1 MSASWRRAAP
11 ALASLALVACS
22 GDDAA
27 LPAELECTTQ
37 YRPFAETMEGAEERT
52 FTVERLDGP
61 AAEGV
66 AVEFPL
72 MTIAVRYAG
81 DGPEGRNVLITVT
94 DPDGAEISSALYQI
108 GQPGL
113 QDIEFAGG
121 HGFTGL
127 HYVHHDQAMLQYFCG
142 AGD

>member
-1 MSASWRRAAP
+1 MSGFRLRAAL
-11 ALASLALVACS
+11 ALAPLALIACS

-27 LPAELECTTQ
+27 LPAELVCTAQ
-37 YRPFAETMEGAEERT
+37 YRPFVETMEGGEERT
-52 FTVERLDGP
+52 FTVERIDGP

-81 DGPEGRNVLITVT
+81 EGPEGHNVLITVT
-94 DPDGAEISSALYQI
+94 DPDSAEIASALYQI
-108 GQPGL
+108 GRPGL

-127 HYVHHDQAMLQYFCG
+127 HYVHHEQAMLQYFC
-142 AGD
+142 AAD